1 MNFRRGLTAYLAALL
16 LWLVTFASFPPTS
29 PISIDPGPRITQ
41 NALPQERLLGRAR
54 VQNFWTE
61 RVLEYL
67 ESAQKKE
74 IDPWLR
80 DDLRISWITAL
91 WAVEGV
97 PEWAWHADRGPHAA
111 ATFQVLGCLPD
122 EVWPHIV
129 AARHAK
135 LGSLYAT
142 IWGAEVSSP
151 RKPVQSVKL
160 KASRK
165 NLAG

>member
-1 MNFRRGLTAYLAALL
+1 MNFRRCFTAYLGALL
-16 LWLVTFASFPPTS
+16 LHLVTFASFRTAPP
-29 PISIDPGPRITQ
+29 ILIDPGSHIT
-41 NALPQERLLGRAR
+41 NANPLGERLLGRAR
-54 VQNFWTE
+54 EQNFWTE

-80 DDLRISWITAL
+80 DDYRIAWITTSWAL
-91 WAVEGV
+91 EGV

-122 EVWPHIV
+122 QVWPFIV
-129 AARHAK
+129 SARHAK

-142 IWGAEVSSP
+142 IWGEQSSP
-151 RKPVQSVKL
+151 RKPVQSVQL
-160 KASRK
+160 KPRK

>member
-1 MNFRRGLTAYLAALL
+1 MNFLAALFL
-16 LWLVTFASFPPTS
+16 SLVVTFASFLPS
-29 PISIDPGPRITQ
+29 LPISIDPGSHITLTNPR
-41 NALPQERLLGRAR
+41 ERLLGRAR
-54 VQNFWTE
+54 EQNFWTE

-80 DDLRISWITAL
+80 DDYRIAWITTSWAL
-91 WAVEGV
+91 EGV

-111 ATFQVLGCLPD
+111 ATYQVLGCLPD
-122 EVWPHIV
+122 EVWPRIV

-142 IWGAEVSSP
+142 IWGEQSSP

-160 KASRK
+160 KPRK